1 MKNRYLLILILILSI
16 IAISSFWIEKTT
28 FFDNS
33 EDMNIIIKNKD
44 TDEEKEINLE
54 EYVIGVIAGEMPA
67 SFDEEALKA
76 QAIAARSYAI
86 NKINTSTTSYDVLTD
101 ITNQVYI
108 TIEQMQEK
116 WGNDFNY
123 YYEKIKNA
131 VDATKGLVMTYDG
144 EVISAYY
151 FSMSNGYTEDVAAV
165 FGGEKD
171 YLVSVESSWD
181 KNVKNFTVLTTI
193 SKKEFCTKLN
203 IECNNIVINKIKRS
217 DTNHVETILINNKEF
232 KGTEIRS
239 LLGLR
244 STDFTIE
251 IDNDIKITTN
261 GYGHGVGMSQ
271 YGANEMA
278 KLGYTYDEILKYY
291 YKNIEIEKINV

>member
-1 MKNRYLLILILILSI
+1 MKNKYLLILILILSI

-33 EDMNIIIKNKD
+33 EDMNIVIKNKD

>member
-16 IAISSFWIEKTT
+16 IAISSFWKEKTT

-193 SKKEFCTKLN
+193 SKEEFCTKLN
-203 IECNNIVINKIKRS
+203 IECNNVIINKIKRS
-217 DTNHVETILINNKEF
+217 DTNHVETILVNNKEF

>member
-1 MKNRYLLILILILSI
+1 
-16 IAISSFWIEKTT
+16 
-28 FFDNS
+28 
-33 EDMNIIIKNKD
+33 
-44 TDEEKEINLE
+44 
-54 EYVIGVIAGEMPA
+54 MPA

-171 YLVSVESSWD
+171 YLVSVEYSWD

>member
-16 IAISSFWIEKTT
+16 IAISSFWKEKTT

-33 EDMNIIIKNKD
+33 KDMNIIIKNKD

-193 SKKEFCTKLN
+193 SKEEFCTKLN

>member
-16 IAISSFWIEKTT
+16 IAISSFWKEKTT

-203 IECNNIVINKIKRS
+203 IECNNIVINRIKRS

>member
-16 IAISSFWIEKTT
+16 IAISSFWKEKTT

-33 EDMNIIIKNKD
+33 EDMNIVIKNKD

>member
-16 IAISSFWIEKTT
+16 IAISSFWKEKTT
-28 FFDNS
+28 FCDNS
-33 EDMNIIIKNKD
+33 EDMNIVIKNKD

>member
-16 IAISSFWIEKTT
+16 AISSFWKEKTT

-33 EDMNIIIKNKD
+33 KDMNIIIKNKD

-193 SKKEFCTKLN
+193 SKEEFCTKLN

>member
-16 IAISSFWIEKTT
+16 IAISSFWKEKTT

-131 VDATKGLVMTYDG
+131 VDATKGLVMTYNG

-203 IECNNIVINKIKRS
+203 IECNNIVINRIKRS

>member
-16 IAISSFWIEKTT
+16 IAISSFWKEKTT

-33 EDMNIIIKNKD
+33 EDMNIVIKNKD

-131 VDATKGLVMTYDG
+131 VDATKGLVMTYNG

>member
-16 IAISSFWIEKTT
+16 IAISSFWKEKTT

-131 VDATKGLVMTYDG
+131 VDATKGLVMTYDK

-193 SKKEFCTKLN
+193 SKEEFCTKLN

-217 DTNHVETILINNKEF
+217 DTNHVETILVNNKEF

>member
-116 WGNDFNY
+116 WGNNFNY